1 MAANKQPIMVDTTI
15 GHSILDESGIDPE
28 LLGKH
33 VQQIQSATEF
43 KQRVATA
50 LTMRYPD
57 EEASKYTEEMIHQ
70 GFALQSDT
78 ALMAKFHTASVEDKV
93 SICSRFSDTRY
104 REMAS
109 RLMYAER
116 PDQMERSERI
126 KIEEQF
132 RDRLLATEENLPWL
146 TIPQAIKELA
156 ELRDEGK
163 QLDLLTEIEAFI
175 EGMRLRFSM
184 M

>member
-1 MAANKQPIMVDTTI
+1 
-15 GHSILDESGIDPE
+15 
-28 LLGKH
+28 
-33 VQQIQSATEF
+33 
-43 KQRVATA
+43 
-50 LTMRYPD
+50 
-57 EEASKYTEEMIHQ
+57 
-70 GFALQSDT
+70 
-78 ALMAKFHTASVEDKV
+78 
-93 SICSRFSDTRY
+93 
-104 REMAS
+104 
-109 RLMYAER
+109 
-116 PDQMERSERI
+116 MERSERI